1 MASARG
7 SIDAGGGSFIGFR
20 APPDIKTAL
29 AKAARFHGTDQ
40 STLIRAWLADRL
52 GAEGFG
58 DFGEGEDD
66 HDGTD
71 QTGDGGIHEARA

>member
-1 MASARG
+1 MASVRG
-7 SIDAGGGSFIGFR
+7 STDAGGGTFIGFR
-20 APPDIKTAL
+20 APSDIKTAL

-58 DFGEGEDD
+58 DFREGEDD
-66 HDGTD
+66 HGSTD
-71 QTGDGGIHEARA
+71 QAGDGGVHEARA